1 MATSISPPIVK
12 VTGKRVGDTLT
23 AETGEWSVTGGTYAT
38 YEYQWLRCN
47 KSGSGCVEIPGATSG
62 TYKLTS
68 DDVGYTIRVR
78 ISVIEHQ
85 LLHNRLSRRQ
95 LQECPSLAMES
106 FV

>member
-23 AETGEWSVTGGTYAT
+23 AETGEWAVTGGTYAT

-62 TYKLTS
+62 TYTLTS
-68 DDVGYTIRVR
+68 ADVG
-78 ISVIEHQ
+78 
-85 LLHNRLSRRQ
+85 
-95 LQECPSLAMES
+95 
-106 FV
+106 